1 MKQHHVLAEQVSNG
15 YQLKEGDLEVRK
27 AFGSTMRY
35 SLSSRFPLDRS
46 GPVAFSDVVAE
57 LLWLLNGS
65 TNVKQLNELGSHR
78 LDLVALQQDE
88 IEEHPKTP
96 AQLVEELALKLR
108 LDPRLVSNMLSTADH
123 LEPPSEDPSVTL
135 SGARR
140 VLADQGI
147 SLSHPVV
154 VIPEGSVG
162 FNEGVMWRGVGET
175 DCIDQITA
183 LIEQL
188 KSNPMNRPHL
198 LNGWLSEKMYKY
210 ERGQSQLN
218 VKCGCAAIEPQI
230 PLMQFLV
237 RELSGLERVTKATRL
252 GIRIPEH
259 IDTIELVNWL
269 DEADVPRLAL
279 DCCVYQQRGNAAS
292 EIPFVTA
299 LAALLTELI
308 AHFVDMGAGHLMH
321 FVGEA
326 WLTEEQV
333 QFLDPR
339 AGWEP
344 EDCGH
349 VQISPMVGDIFALN
363 PEDIALI

>member
-1 MKQHHVLAEQVSNG
+1 MKQHYVLAEQVSNR

-27 AFGSTMRY
+27 AFGNTMRF
-35 SLSSRFPLDRS
+35 SLSSQFPLDRN

-78 LDLVALQQDE
+78 LDHIALQQDE
-88 IEEHPKTP
+88 VEEHPKTP
-96 AQLVEELALKLR
+96 TQLIEELALKLR

-123 LEPPSEDPSVTL
+123 LEPTSEDPSVTL
-135 SGARR
+135 SGACR
-140 VLADQGI
+140 VLVDQGI
-147 SLSHPVV
+147 SLTHSVV
-154 VIPEGSVG
+154 VIPQGSVG

-175 DCIDQITA
+175 DCVDQITA

-218 VKCGCAAIEPQI
+218 VQCGCAAVEPQI

-237 RELSGLERVTKATRL
+237 RELSGLERIRMATGK
-252 GIRIPEH
+252 GIQIPEGL
-259 IDTIELVNWL
+259 DSIEVVDLL
-269 DEADVPRLAL
+269 DEADIPRLAL

-333 QFLDPR
+333 QFPDPR
-339 AGWEP
+339 EIWEP
-344 EDCGH
+344 EDCGR
-349 VQISPMVGDIFALN
+349 VQISPMAGDIFALN